1 MLLPT
6 GFSSVLGKVF
16 LLPDASDSLCKSV
29 KMLLAVGFKESSDGC
44 RKAEYSGS
52 DGCHCCTNLVFIKL

>member
-6 GFSSVLGKVF
+6 GFSSVPGKVF
-16 LLPDASDSLCKSV
+16 LLPDASDSLCKSG

-44 RKAEYSGS
+44 RKAEHRSDCVIVAQIWYS
-52 DGCHCCTNLVFIKL
+52 